1 MLAQQREFAIN
12 MKHYII
18 SLTAMYVLLCLSGI
32 TVVCIGILA
41 DFDMYI
47 NPFLIIIGGV
57 MAFAGGF
64 FLMDKLISHRLE
76 ETVPPKWKIY
86 SEIAS
91 YLKWAIMELLIV
103 GFALGYWVVAIYIV
117 RVVSPPR

>member
-32 TVVCIGILA
+32 IVVCIGILA
-41 DFDMYI
+41 DFHVYI

-57 MAFAGGF
+57 MAFGGGF

>member
-41 DFDMYI
+41 DFHVYI

-76 ETVPPKWKIY
+76 EKVPPKWKIY

>member
-32 TVVCIGILA
+32 IVVCIGILA
-41 DFDMYI
+41 DFHVYI

-91 YLKWAIMELLIV
+91 YLKWAIMDLLIV

>member
-18 SLTAMYVLLCLSGI
+18 SLTAIYVLLCLSGI
-32 TVVCIGILA
+32 VVVCIGILA
-41 DFDMYI
+41 DFHVYI

-91 YLKWAIMELLIV
+91 YLKWAIMEMLIV